1 MIRARPRNR
10 VPTAPVHLRRDNSWP
25 SSRPQW
31 YQTGPVKI
39 AIVGAGGAGLV
50 SAWLL
55 QAEHDVTLYEQAER
69 VGGHVHSLPYTKGH
83 RHGYAE
89 LGFEF
94 FFKIGYS
101 GLLALLERLGL
112 VPIHDQ
118 LPLSLIFDD
127 GRTVVL
133 PPLRPRALLT
143 CMSRKTL
150 RSLYWF
156 GRFAMASEEVG
167 RAHDWSLTVQ
177 GLLERSGIPRD
188 AADDLIIPLIASSW
202 GMPRALAVEL
212 SAYSVVRVMGIRA
225 AHLPNTFRLA
235 RGMSS
240 YTDRLLEDSPRV
252 QLRRATPVTRIDRT
266 AEGLVVH
273 DEHTRHGYDAVILA
287 CDWTNSARLCASSVH
302 LDAWRRAFEAFE
314 GHDGRV
320 AIHEDTAL
328 MPADRRLWQKGN
340 YYLSQAQQPRTTI
353 WAGHASGAPLFRSWL
368 RPGEPEPRGTS
379 HVGHYRHIVITPQ
392 HHARQLALARL
403 QGSEGLWA
411 AGMYTTG
418 VDNHESALRSGLLVA
433 QRLAPQAERV
443 RWLATHISS

>member
-1 MIRARPRNR
+1 
-10 VPTAPVHLRRDNSWP
+10 
-25 SSRPQW
+25 
-31 YQTGPVKI
+31 VKI
-39 AIVGAGGAGLV
+39 AIIGAGGAGLT

-55 QAEHDVTLYEQAER
+55 QADHDVTLYEQAER
-69 VGGHVHSLPYTKGH
+69 VGGHVHSVAYTHGH
-83 RHGYAE
+83 RQGHAE

-94 FFKIGYS
+94 FFHQGYS
-101 GLLALLERLGL
+101 GLLALIERLGL
-112 VPIHDQ
+112 VPIHET
-118 LPLSLIFDD
+118 LPLTLIFDD
-127 GRTVVL
+127 GRNVVL
-133 PPLRPRALLT
+133 PPLRPRALAT

-156 GRFAMASEEVG
+156 GRFAMASEAVA
-167 RAHDWSLTVQ
+167 RTHDWSLSVQ
-177 GLLERSGIPRD
+177 GLIERSGIPRD

-225 AHLPNTFRLA
+225 AHLPNTFRLE

-240 YTDRLLEDSPRV
+240 YTNRLLEDSPRV
-252 QLRRATPVTRIDRT
+252 LLRRATPVTRIVRT

-273 DEHTRHGYDAVILA
+273 DEHAQHTYDAVVLA
-287 CDWTNSARLCASSVH
+287 CDWSTSARLCADSPH
-302 LDAWRRAFEAFE
+302 LDAWRRAFERFE
-314 GHDGRV
+314 GHDVRI
-320 AIHEDTAL
+320 AIHEDVSL

-340 YYLSQAQQPRTTI
+340 YFLTQAQQPRTTL
-353 WAGHASGAPLFRSWL
+353 WAGQVSGAPLFRSWL

-379 HVGHYRHIVITPQ
+379 HVANYRHIVITP
-392 HHARQLALARL
+392 HHDVRQAALARL

-433 QRLAPQAERV
+433 RKLAPQAERV
-443 RWLATHISS
+443 HWLAANISP